1 MYYSNKCHCCVHPQ
15 MWCTS
20 ILTVHTAP
28 WSCRNVTYYV
38 PTFKLHLQLLKR
50 LHYDCIIMHAYSDPN
65 ISKCMKKPI
74 LTLGRQPSSDVIVL
88 SPTLHVME
96 DGTRIPSDESD
107 YVWVESIMKK
117 EGVIPSGLLHL
128 NPFPACDDPLQ
139 QLLSG
144 LA

>member
-1 MYYSNKCHCCVHPQ
+1 
-15 MWCTS
+15 
-20 ILTVHTAP
+20 
-28 WSCRNVTYYV
+28 
-38 PTFKLHLQLLKR
+38 
-50 LHYDCIIMHAYSDPN
+50 MHAYSDPN

-74 LTLGRQPSSDVIVL
+74 LSLGRQPSSDVIVL

-117 EGVIPSGLLHL
+117 EGVIPSGLLYSST
-128 NPFPACDDPLQ
+128 FPVCDDPLQ

-144 LA
+144 LAQLTQKNFISAIFVLGKYECLAETKGII